1 MMFLPI
7 ILSILTKNGESRAF
21 ALFFCIKVS
30 IITEKIKILKNF
42 GYLFGSIN
50 SIN

>member
-1 MMFLPI
+1 MEKIEPRLY
-7 ILSILTKNGESRAF
+7 
-21 ALFFCIKVS
+21 FFCIKVS